1 MVALTVAVLVRCALL
16 CGVCLRLCCV
26 FVLKCSVRV
35 CLEVDVCE
43 RAYLQVNVQHQKS
56 SDEFFSMYNTKN
68 QVMNFF
74 CVQNVA
80 ILARKRIMK
89 QFAQRWRK

>member
-1 MVALTVAVLVRCALL
+1 
-16 CGVCLRLCCV
+16 
-26 FVLKCSVRV
+26 
-35 CLEVDVCE
+35 
-43 RAYLQVNVQHQKS
+43 
-56 SDEFFSMYNTKN
+56 MYNTKN
-68 QVMNFF
+68 QVMNFV